1 MDEDDR
7 VPFTLNY
14 NSLLEMNWFRKG
26 SSIDPFPREFTW
38 MTSEEYGRFYENS
51 MSNSE
56 GPQSVPD
63 FIVNGSK
70 EIIYKENSG
79 NMLRKLSIFSTM
91 FQNVLLNILGPSMEH
106 SRIF

>member
-7 VPFTLNY
+7 VPFTLEY
-14 NSLLEMNWFRKG
+14 NRLLEMNWFRKG
-26 SSIDPFPREFTW
+26 CSRDPFPREFTS
-38 MTSEEYGRFYENS
+38 MTSEEYGTIYENNKS
-51 MSNSE
+51 HRE
-56 GPQSVPD
+56 GPQRVPD
-63 FIVNGSK
+63 FIVNGSE
-70 EIIYKENSG
+70 EIIYKEKSG